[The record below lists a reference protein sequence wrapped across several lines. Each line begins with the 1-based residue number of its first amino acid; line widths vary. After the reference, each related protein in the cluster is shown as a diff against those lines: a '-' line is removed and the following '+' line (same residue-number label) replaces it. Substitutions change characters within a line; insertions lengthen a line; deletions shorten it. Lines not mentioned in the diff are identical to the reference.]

1 MRLKFLTYRQSQIYI
16 FTHVHKEVNT
26 FMNSDS
32 VAKKKNIKILQVCQL
47 ILLVTR
53 VKWLHIHCPCKLC
66 QI

>member
-32 VAKKKNIKILQVCQL
+32 VAKKKKYQNTAGLSADSLGYQSQVAPHSL
-47 ILLVTR
+47 PL
-53 VKWLHIHCPCKLC
+53 
-66 QI
+66 